1 MFLLLCFFS
10 PDKWRC
16 RSVKWSV
23 MCGKYD
29 YPCVLPGGR
38 CLWRSPSSEVGLI
51 GWKIVFLYWPRWL
64 IDWLKDCG
72 AQASSARRWKGDSA
86 KQPAGHMWFHSGQVT
101 GEGLGGE
108 MPIHSPKIWI
118 VFASSI
124 NSTSSISMNG
134 QPEMSQTRMSF
145 PPSSF
150 RDFHWPWS
158 VRADPWWP
166 LFVMAHRHKRPPFS
180 QNPQNLQTFSQICPI
195 RTIWDLLGNNQES
208 EGLLM
213 RFRLFI
219 IVTLRGI
226 AFHNS
231 HPERTPQKCKCIW
244 I

>member
-1 MFLLLCFFS
+1 MMGLRDASASKNFCRHFLIHMGGCAGFPCFPLL
-10 PDKWRC
+10 
-16 RSVKWSV
+16 
-23 MCGKYD
+23 
-29 YPCVLPGGR
+29 GR
-38 CLWRSPSSEVGLI
+38 
-51 GWKIVFLYWPRWL
+51 
-64 IDWLKDCG
+64 
-72 AQASSARRWKGDSA
+72 ANA
-86 KQPAGHMWFHSGQVT
+86 KRPYV
-101 GEGLGGE
+101 
-108 MPIHSPKIWI
+108 P
-118 VFASSI
+118 I

-166 LFVMAHRHKRPPFS
+166 LVVMAHRHKRPPFS

-213 RFRLFI
+213 GFRLFI
-219 IVTLRGI
+219 IITLRGI

-231 HPERTPQKCKCIW
+231 HPERTPQKCKCI
-244 I
+244 

>member
-1 MFLLLCFFS
+1 
-10 PDKWRC
+10 
-16 RSVKWSV
+16 

-72 AQASSARRWKGDSA
+72 AQASSARRWKGTLPNSQQRGT
-86 KQPAGHMWFHSGQVT
+86 QPAGHMWFHSGQVT
-101 GEGLGGE
+101 GEGLGGK
-108 MPIHSPKIWI
+108 MPIHSTKIWI

-166 LFVMAHRHKRPPFS
+166 LVVMAHRHKRPPFS

-231 HPERTPQKCKCIW
+231 HSERTPQKCKCI
-244 I
+244 

>member
-1 MFLLLCFFS
+1 MGGCAGFPCFPLL
-10 PDKWRC
+10 
-16 RSVKWSV
+16 
-23 MCGKYD
+23 
-29 YPCVLPGGR
+29 GR
-38 CLWRSPSSEVGLI
+38 
-51 GWKIVFLYWPRWL
+51 
-64 IDWLKDCG
+64 
-72 AQASSARRWKGDSA
+72 ANA
-86 KQPAGHMWFHSGQVT
+86 KRPYV
-101 GEGLGGE
+101 
-108 MPIHSPKIWI
+108 P
-118 VFASSI
+118 I

-231 HPERTPQKCKCIW
+231 HPERTPQKCKCIK